1 MFKAQVRQ
9 LASKRAERFGLEI
22 KRVTITVS
30 NNRRRM
36 SVALVRPPSP
46 PAPRAPV
53 LVSPGLFCGVPFGN
67 CSVELC
73 QDVRRE
79 PFCLPL

>member
-36 SVALVRPPSP
+36 SVALVRPP
-46 PAPRAPV
+46 PRAPGVGLTGIV
-53 LVSPGLFCGVPFGN
+53 LRLFPLGIALWN
-67 CSVELC
+67 Y
-73 QDVRRE
+73 VRT
-79 PFCLPL
+79 

>member
-36 SVALVRPPSP
+36 SVALVRPPP
-46 PAPRAPV
+46 PPRAPPGW
-53 LVSPGLFCGVPFGN
+53 SPWDFF
-67 CSVELC
+67 
-73 QDVRRE
+73 
-79 PFCLPL
+79 